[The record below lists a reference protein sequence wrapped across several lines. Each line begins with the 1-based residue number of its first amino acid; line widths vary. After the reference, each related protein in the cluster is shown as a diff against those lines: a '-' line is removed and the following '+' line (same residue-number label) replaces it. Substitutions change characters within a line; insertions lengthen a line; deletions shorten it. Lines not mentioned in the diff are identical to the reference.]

1 MDFSEFRLFSFFA
14 EILRM
19 VFEILATWGE
29 ALRKP
34 LFYEIGS
41 QACSYLNSR

>member
-1 MDFSEFRLFSFFA
+1 MGSSEFRLFSFFA
-14 EILRM
+14 EM

-34 LFYEIGS
+34 LFCEISS
-41 QACSYLNSR
+41 QACSYLHSR